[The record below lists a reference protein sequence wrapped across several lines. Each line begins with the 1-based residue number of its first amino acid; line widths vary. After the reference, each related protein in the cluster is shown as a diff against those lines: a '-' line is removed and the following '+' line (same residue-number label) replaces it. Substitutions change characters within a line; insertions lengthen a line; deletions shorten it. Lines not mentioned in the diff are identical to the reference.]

1 MTKKDFA
8 KLFKTKEELDAARAF
23 ICDRQAEACEDESTQ
38 GLADMLWHGVKPYSK
53 LPKKDIFEILWE
65 TVIDE
70 DMEDFEIEEFVNN
83 QVLNPK

>member
-1 MTKKDFA
+1 
-8 KLFKTKEELDAARAF
+8 
-23 ICDRQAEACEDESTQ
+23 
-38 GLADMLWHGVKPYSK
+38 MLWHGVKPYSK